1 MIRLPTHRPPT
12 SPGEMLQ
19 EEFLKP
25 LGLSARQLALAIHVA
40 PNRISEIVRGRRA
53 LSADTALRLARY
65 FGLSVDFWLNLQL
78 AWDLWHAIHSDAR
91 SEIERIKP
99 LKRAG

>member
-25 LGLSARQLALAIHVA
+25 LGLSARQLALAVHVP

-65 FGLSVDFWLNLQL
+65 FDVSVDFWLNLQL
-78 AWDLWHAIHSDAR
+78 AWDLWHAVHSDAG
-91 SEIERIKP
+91 SEIARIKP
-99 LKRAG
+99 LQRAG